1 MKKKFYYLLALTSL
15 FSLFSCSSNEP
26 SNITSLQ
33 IGYNGST
40 SILEGT
46 IVTLDQIVNGT
57 IDNENKFVFF
67 TTSNNDIAYV
77 KNNNLYTKNVNKNE
91 DIIVT
96 LEDKYTHINSS
107 LSLLFGKLIFN
118 SPLSTPS
125 IAFPILS
132 IKLFQEP
139 SSPIFFL

>member
-46 IVTLDQIVNGT
+46 IVSLDQIVNGT

-91 DIIVT
+91 EIIVT

-107 LSLLFGKLIFN
+107 LSF
-118 SPLSTPS
+118 T
-125 IAFPILS
+125 ILDS
-132 IKLFQEP
+132 GYTINDEIE
-139 SSPIFFL
+139 SSNYSKDKTFIT